1 MTWGPLQL
9 HHPFHWWFCCYC
21 AVHRI
26 RNMDLGTVWS
36 VALLGLHFSPPLG
49 PIHPLLNSTRWQRM
63 GRRCC
68 CFWCIYRLVVVNAN
82 NNGTS
87 TGSMFV
93 RMLCKHPHSLIFG
106 NNNNHTHMDKL
117 EHCPMNDL
125 AAGNRESKR
134 TQKHLSNESHI
145 VLNSVQSQSMGKYS
159 CEVSADAPS
168 FHTLYDSVD
177 LKVVGKLFCFLQ
189 ALQTLECLMPFPW
202 RDLIVTIRRGGTA
215 TAGKEMTIKGIHW
228 LQRLKWGMWRNRGM
242 GKCSVNWRRA
252 EERNMAKSMKEAA
265 ASRGSGEKKVVR
277 KV

>member
-1 MTWGPLQL
+1 MLFTEYETWTWEPFDPLHCWDCTSLL
-9 HHPFHWWFCCYC
+9 HWDQFIPYSIQHDDNEWDGGV
-21 AVHRI
+21 AAS
-26 RNMDLGTVWS
+26 GASTGWS
-36 VALLGLHFSPPLG
+36 A
-49 PIHPLLNSTRWQRM
+49 
-63 GRRCC
+63 
-68 CFWCIYRLVVVNAN
+68 VNAN

-125 AAGNRESKR
+125 AAGNWESKR

-215 TAGKEMTIKGIHW
+215 TAGKEMTIKGIH
-228 LQRLKWGMWRNRGM
+228 
-242 GKCSVNWRRA
+242 
-252 EERNMAKSMKEAA
+252 
-265 ASRGSGEKKVVR
+265 
-277 KV
+277 